1 MLRKLVADGEGV
13 GDDRKVQQIAT
24 FFRESR
30 KEDAKTSVPEAVKV
44 TKALEFLE
52 LSMLKQKR
60 ISHMN
65 KIHATECDQFAEEI
79 DQSIEEMY
87 KKMEVAKNE
96 LADAKIVKRN
106 RQEYRKLV
114 NVLEEVPSRAET
126 TRKLGEVKDD
136 LERQHERQKVLEAKL
151 MDRRNHLQAFM
162 IILSNFQ
169 RFCAE
174 DDDDDAEVMSNPGE
188 DDDAASVTEKQQE
201 DDVRK

>member
-1 MLRKLVADGEGV
+1 
-13 GDDRKVQQIAT
+13 
-24 FFRESR
+24 
-30 KEDAKTSVPEAVKV
+30 
-44 TKALEFLE
+44 
-52 LSMLKQKR
+52 
-60 ISHMN
+60 
-65 KIHATECDQFAEEI
+65 
-79 DQSIEEMY
+79 
-87 KKMEVAKNE
+87 MEVAKNE

>member
-1 MLRKLVADGEGV
+1 MKEDTLLRKLVADGEGV

-79 DQSIEEMY
+79 DQSVRRGKHGNGE
-87 KKMEVAKNE
+87 KKDILHHLSIKN
-96 LADAKIVKRN
+96 
-106 RQEYRKLV
+106 
-114 NVLEEVPSRAET
+114 
-126 TRKLGEVKDD
+126 
-136 LERQHERQKVLEAKL
+136 
-151 MDRRNHLQAFM
+151 
-162 IILSNFQ
+162 
-169 RFCAE
+169 
-174 DDDDDAEVMSNPGE
+174 
-188 DDDAASVTEKQQE
+188 
-201 DDVRK
+201 